1 MTTVADC
8 SSGESKAKLSR
19 AGSLMRQTTALV
31 LCLATLGTR
40 AIAADTPP
48 KSLDPRLEI
57 NLFADAPQILTPTDV
72 DVDHKGRVWAIE
84 CNTHFRPP
92 NYKGH
97 ESDRLLVFSDENHD
111 GKADRI
117 ETFADGFVYAMSVA
131 VRHGDGV
138 YLATRKDV
146 FHLVDTDGDGKA
158 DRRDVILRLE
168 TSGDYPHNGLAGFAF
183 DGLGFLYIGLGE
195 NLGAPYRLVGT
206 DGRSF
211 SGGGEGGSIFRCR
224 PDGTDLTLWA
234 TGFWNPHASCVDAFG
249 RMFTV
254 DNDPD
259 DRPPCRLVH
268 VIPGGDYGYRF
279 RNGRR
284 GIHPFTAWDGELP
297 GTLPMVSGT
306 GEAPSGIVAYESDA
320 FPAEYRGA
328 VFATSWGDH
337 RIDRFPL
344 QSQGTSFTSK
354 AEPLIVGGDNFRPVG
369 LALAPDGS
377 LFATDWVL
385 QDYKVHGHGRI
396 WRISPKKARP
406 APARGEKA
414 RDELTLAP
422 KVAAEQ
428 VADKLNS
435 PRLDVRRQTATR
447 LAEMDRG
454 LLQLIAAD
462 RKQPPRARLEA
473 NWALARGSDRHRAHP
488 PLRSTLKN
496 AEIPL
501 LWPDLYPHAGEATA
515 AGILDSLKHPSDVNP
530 SLDLLQLV
538 RAFDGLEMKDATFA
552 EKVVGIDDRFVFA
565 AVVQAMANRW
575 TPDELAKRL
584 RPKQTPSPRLRLALL
599 LAARQSEQGQ
609 ARDSVLSV
617 ALEDPDFTVRRTAIQ
632 WVGEARLPQFRPQ
645 IERQLSDAKTTA
657 DLFEASLASLELL
670 DGVKRAVRNEFS
682 GADYALRLVRDE
694 RAADRVRALAL
705 RMVPP
710 SHKGLDI
717 QLLKRLIAA
726 RSTVLRDEAVRT
738 LSETTFPETPALL
751 RAIALDAQADR
762 PIRLAAVAGMAAV
775 FQRDE
780 RDSATLAVLRRM
792 LAGPDREFQTAAIRA
807 LRRSLRNPD
816 VLSDVNTLAMG
827 TEGSQDLRDQLALA
841 FRVSGLPVPQ
851 QVAKLASPRP
861 VSPEDWVRL
870 AASGGNAEAGH
881 RLFEHPNSGGCFHC
895 HTVNGRGGKIGP
907 DLSLIARSSSRSKLA
922 ESILR
927 PSKEIAPQFTSWTL
941 VTRDGR
947 VVVGVIVAEDREGHV
962 RIGTPEGTI
971 VELAASNIEER
982 HPQNKSVMPDNLIDS
997 FTPDEFRDLV
1007 AFLAALK

>member
-1 MTTVADC
+1 
-8 SSGESKAKLSR
+8 
-19 AGSLMRQTTALV
+19 MRQAAALV

-40 AIAADTPP
+40 ALAADTPP

-57 NLFADAPQILTPTDV
+57 SLFADAPQIVTPTDV
-72 DVDHKGRVWAIE
+72 GVDHLGGVWAIE

-97 ESDRLLVFSDENHD
+97 ESDRLLVFTDKNHD

-117 ETFADGFVYAMSVA
+117 DTFADGFVYAMSVA

-168 TSGDYPHNGLAGFAF
+168 TPGDYPHNGLAGFAF

-211 SGGGEGGSIFRCR
+211 SGGGEGGSVFRCR

-259 DRPPCRLVH
+259 DRPPCRLLH

-344 QSQGTSFTSK
+344 RPQGTSFTSK

-396 WRISPKKARP
+396 WRIGAKKAHP
-406 APARGEKA
+406 AQT
-414 RDELTLAP
+414 RDEIALAP
-422 KVAAEQ
+422 NVAAKQ

-435 PRLDVRRQTATR
+435 PRLDVRRQAATR

-473 NWALARGSDRHRAHP
+473 NWALARGSDLLRDHP

-496 AEIPL
+496 VEIAL
-501 LWPDLYPHAGEATA
+501 LWPDLYPNAGEATVD
-515 AGILDSLKHPSDVNP
+515 GILDSLKHPSDVNP
-530 SLDLLQLV
+530 SLDLLRLV
-538 RAFDGLEMKDATFA
+538 RAFDGLVAQDATFA

-565 AVVQAMANRW
+565 AVVQAMTNRW
-575 TPDELAKRL
+575 TPGELADRL
-584 RPKQTPSPRLRLALL
+584 RPKQTSSPRLRLALL
-599 LAARQSEQGQ
+599 WGARQSDQGQ
-609 ARDSVLSV
+609 SFDSVLSV
-617 ALEDPDFTVRRTAIQ
+617 ALEDPDFAVRRTAIQ
-632 WVGEARLPQFRPQ
+632 WVGEAHLRQFRPR
-645 IERQLSDAKTTA
+645 IERQLSDATTTS
-657 DLFEASLASLELL
+657 DLFEASLASLDLL
-670 DGVKRAVRNEFS
+670 DGVKRAARNEFS

-710 SHKGLDI
+710 GHKGLDV
-717 QLLKRLIAA
+717 QLLRRLIAA
-726 RSTVLRDEAVRT
+726 RSAALRYEAVRT
-738 LSETTFPETPALL
+738 LSETTFPETPTLL
-751 RAIALDAQADR
+751 RVIALDAQAER
-762 PIRLAAVAGMAAV
+762 PIRLAAVAGLAAV
-775 FQRDE
+775 VQRDE
-780 RDSATLAVLRRM
+780 RDSATLAVLRQM
-792 LAGPDREFQTAAIRA
+792 LTSPDREFQIAAIRA

-816 VLSDVNTLAMG
+816 VLSHINTLAVG
-827 TEGSQDLRDQLALA
+827 KEGSQDLHDQVALA
-841 FRVSGLPVPQ
+841 FRGSGLPVPK

-870 AASGGNAEAGH
+870 AASGGNAAAGH

-907 DLSLIARSSSRSKLA
+907 DLSLIARSSSRTKLA

-982 HPQNKSVMPDNLIDS
+982 HPQNKSVMPDNLIES
-997 FTPDEFRDLV
+997 FTPDEFRDLI
-1007 AFLAALK
+1007 AFLTGLK